1 MLDWFKKLMPKE
13 EKFFDLFEAHAAKA
27 QEAAR
32 SLRAIVEGGPDVVSH
47 CKALSREED
56 EADQISYEVMQAIRR
71 SFITPFDR
79 SDIKAL
85 SSALDDAIDQMNKTG
100 KTVMLYDVD
109 HFEPNMKAMADKVIA
124 MADLLAEGLPL
135 MRNVGQ
141 NSAKLHALTG
151 KLTTLEGESDD
162 LNDKGLSALFKGRAK
177 ARSAGLRH
185 RLRALRP
192 PREGVRP
199 LRGRGARD
207 ERHRHRARLSAD
219 RGPWALP
226 SRSSC

>member
-32 SLRAIVEGGPDVVSH
+32 SLRAIVEGGPDMANH
-47 CKALSREED
+47 CRALAREEE

-79 SDIKAL
+79 PDIKAL
-85 SSALDDAIDQMNKTG
+85 SAALDDAIDQMNKTG

-135 MRNVGQ
+135 MRNVGA

-151 KLTTLEGESDD
+151 RLTALEGESDD

-177 ARSAGLRH
+177 QD
-185 RLRALRP
+185 
-192 PREGVRP
+192 P
-199 LRGRGARD
+199 LAFVIGSELYD
-207 ERHRHRARLSAD
+207 HLEKVCD
-219 RGPWALP
+219 RFEDVAHVM
-226 SRSSC
+226 SDIVIEHV